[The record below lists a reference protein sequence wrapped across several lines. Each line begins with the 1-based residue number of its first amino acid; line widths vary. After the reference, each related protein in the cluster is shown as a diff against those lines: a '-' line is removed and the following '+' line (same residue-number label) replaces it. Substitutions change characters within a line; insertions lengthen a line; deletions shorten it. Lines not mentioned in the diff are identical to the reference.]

1 MNAFLQD
8 LRYAARQLLRSPG
21 FTIPAVLTLA
31 LGIGANTAIFSV
43 VDGVLLRRAPFDDM
57 DRLTMVWETD
67 RASGTNHEPASVP
80 DYLDFVR
87 ETKQFEMLAAFT
99 ATEASLTSDGSD
111 PSRIAGL
118 LVSHEFLPMVGL
130 QPVLGRSFTEEEDQP
145 GGPNVIIISESL
157 WETMFARDNAVLGR
171 TLRID
176 DIPRTI
182 VGVLP
187 SSADFGTLQILSA
200 ADYGRGF
207 ADRGRPRV
215 EAWLPL
221 QPDPVQLPRQTHPI
235 FVAGKLGEGVSVAE
249 AQQEL
254 GALAAQLEETYPEND
269 ARGVN
274 VQALSS
280 VVFGPIRPALFVLL
294 GAVAMVLLVACANV
308 ANLLLARG
316 TAREREVT
324 VRAAL
329 GASAARLTRQF
340 LVEGALLATTGA
352 ILGTVLALLGIQTLM
367 ALAPVEIPRVDAVTL
382 DGRVFVMTLVVTAL
396 VALGFGL
403 LPSLQARHLRAGG
416 TLAPGASRGSAGP
429 GQGRFRSG
437 VVMAELALAV
447 VLTAG
452 AGLLVKSL
460 WQLQHVDPGFST
472 EGVLKADFQLPEARY
487 PQDFSVYPQWVEIAR
502 FEDELK
508 MRVAAL
514 PGVNAV
520 AIAGRH
526 PLDAGFTSSISVV
539 GREAESGDWPE
550 PSIRQVD
557 AGYFETLRIRLIA
570 GRRLEP
576 TDDETAPTVLLINEA
591 AADRYFPGEDPVG
604 QRIRLWGSNREI
616 VGIIGNE
623 RFRGPADITPPA
635 VYLPLKQA
643 PSPTGSLLLRVDRNP
658 EALAASVRAIVRD
671 IDPSLPLF
679 GVEPMTVTLSESMAQ
694 RRFTMLLLG
703 IFASVALAL
712 AVVGVHGI
720 LTYTVAQRKREI
732 GIRMALGAD
741 RRKVQQLIVGRGVLL
756 TLGGLGIG
764 LIGALV
770 GTRAMR
776 SLLFAVSPTDPGTI
790 AAVGILLTAVA
801 VVASYLPA
809 RRAAKVDPMEALRAE

>member
-658 EALAASVRAIVRD
+658 EALAGSVRAIVRD

-741 RRKVQQLIVGRGVLL
+741 RRKVQQLILGRGVLL
-756 TLGGLGIG
+756 TMGGLGIG

-790 AAVGILLTAVA
+790 AAVGILLAVVA

>member
-1 MNAFLQD
+1 
-8 LRYAARQLLRSPG
+8 
-21 FTIPAVLTLA
+21 
-31 LGIGANTAIFSV
+31 
-43 VDGVLLRRAPFDDM
+43 
-57 DRLTMVWETD
+57 
-67 RASGTNHEPASVP
+67 
-80 DYLDFVR
+80 
-87 ETKQFEMLAAFT
+87 
-99 ATEASLTSDGSD
+99 
-111 PSRIAGL
+111 
-118 LVSHEFLPMVGL
+118 
-130 QPVLGRSFTEEEDQP
+130 
-145 GGPNVIIISESL
+145 
-157 WETMFARDNAVLGR
+157 
-171 TLRID
+171 
-176 DIPRTI
+176 
-182 VGVLP
+182 
-187 SSADFGTLQILSA
+187 
-200 ADYGRGF
+200 
-207 ADRGRPRV
+207 
-215 EAWLPL
+215 
-221 QPDPVQLPRQTHPI
+221 
-235 FVAGKLGEGVSVAE
+235 
-249 AQQEL
+249 
-254 GALAAQLEETYPEND
+254 
-269 ARGVN
+269 
-274 VQALSS
+274 
-280 VVFGPIRPALFVLL
+280 
-294 GAVAMVLLVACANV
+294 
-308 ANLLLARG
+308 
-316 TAREREVT
+316 

-329 GASAARLTRQF
+329 GASAGRLTRQF

-429 GQGRFRSG
+429 GQGKFRSG
-437 VVMAELALAV
+437 VVIAELALAV

-460 WQLQHVDPGFST
+460 WQLQQVDPGFST

-487 PQDFSVYPQWVEIAR
+487 PQDFSVYPQWVEIER

-526 PLDAGFTSSISVV
+526 PLDAGFTSSISVL
-539 GREAESGDWPE
+539 GREAEAGDWPE

-576 TDDETAPTVLLINEA
+576 TDDATAPTVLLINES
-591 AADRYFPGEDPVG
+591 AADRYFPGEDPLG

-679 GVEPMTVTLSESMAQ
+679 GVEPMAVTLSESMAQ

-703 IFASVALAL
+703 IFATVALAL

>member
-269 ARGVN
+269 ARGVH

-382 DGRVFVMTLVVTAL
+382 DGRVLVMTLVVTAV

-403 LPSLQARHLRAGG
+403 LPSLQVRHLRAGG
-416 TLAPGASRGSAGP
+416 TLAPGTSRGSAGP

-658 EALAASVRAIVRD
+658 EALAGSVRAIVRD

-741 RRKVQQLIVGRGVLL
+741 RRKVQQLILGRGVLL
-756 TLGGLGIG
+756 TMGGLGIG

-790 AAVGILLTAVA
+790 AAVGILLAVVA

>member
-269 ARGVN
+269 ARGVH

-329 GASAARLTRQF
+329 GASAGRLTRQF

-382 DGRVFVMTLVVTAL
+382 DGRVLVMTLVVTAV

-460 WQLQHVDPGFST
+460 WQLQQVDPGFST

-741 RRKVQQLIVGRGVLL
+741 RRKVQQLILGRGVLL
-756 TLGGLGIG
+756 TMGGLGIG

-790 AAVGILLTAVA
+790 AAVGILLAVVA

>member
-269 ARGVN
+269 ARGVH

-329 GASAARLTRQF
+329 GASAGRLTRQF

-460 WQLQHVDPGFST
+460 WQLQQVDPGFST

-741 RRKVQQLIVGRGVLL
+741 RRKVQQLILGRGVLL
-756 TLGGLGIG
+756 TMGGLGIG

-790 AAVGILLTAVA
+790 AAVGILLAVVA

>member
-269 ARGVN
+269 ARGVH

-741 RRKVQQLIVGRGVLL
+741 RRKVQQLILGRGVLL
-756 TLGGLGIG
+756 TMGGLGIG

-790 AAVGILLTAVA
+790 AAVGILLAVVA

>member
-8 LRYAARQLLRSPG
+8 LRYATRQLLRSPG

-67 RASGTNHEPASVP
+67 RASGTSHEPASVP

-87 ETKQFEMLAAFT
+87 ETKKFEMLAAFT

-215 EAWLPL
+215 DAWLPL

-235 FVAGKLGEGVSVAE
+235 FVAGKLGEGVSLAE

-254 GALAAQLEETYPEND
+254 GALAAQLEVTYPEND
-269 ARGVN
+269 ARGVH

-294 GAVAMVLLVACANV
+294 GAVVMVLLVACANV

-329 GASAARLTRQF
+329 GASAGRLTRQF

-429 GQGRFRSG
+429 GQGKFRSG
-437 VVMAELALAV
+437 VVIAELALAV

-460 WQLQHVDPGFST
+460 WQLQQVDPGFST

-487 PQDFSVYPQWVEIAR
+487 PQDFSVYPQWVEIER

-526 PLDAGFTSSISVV
+526 PLDAGFTSSISVL
-539 GREAESGDWPE
+539 GREAEAGDWPE

-576 TDDETAPTVLLINEA
+576 TDDATAPTVLLINES
-591 AADRYFPGEDPVG
+591 AADRYFPGEDPLG

-679 GVEPMTVTLSESMAQ
+679 GVEPMAVTLSESMAQ

-703 IFASVALAL
+703 IFATVALAL

>member
-8 LRYAARQLLRSPG
+8 LRYGVRQLLRSPG
-21 FTIPAVLTLA
+21 FTVPAILTLA

-43 VDGVLLRRAPFDDM
+43 VDGVLLRQAPFEDM

-67 RASGTNHEPASVP
+67 RASGTSHEPASVP
-80 DYLDFVR
+80 DYLDFAR
-87 ETKQFEMLAAFT
+87 ETNRFETLAAFA
-99 ATEASLTSDGSD
+99 ATEASLTSDGRD

-130 QPVLGRSFTEEEDQP
+130 RPMLGRTFTQEEDQP
-145 GGPNVIIISESL
+145 GGSKVIIISESL
-157 WETMFARDNAVLGR
+157 WETMFARDDAVLGR
-171 TLRID
+171 TIRID
-176 DIPRTI
+176 DTPRTI

-187 SSADFGTLQILSA
+187 ASADFGTLQILSA

-215 EAWLPL
+215 DAWLPL
-221 QPDPVQLPRQTHPI
+221 QPDPTRFPRQTHPI
-235 FVAGKLGEGVSVAE
+235 FVAGKLAVGVSVAE
-249 AQQEL
+249 AQQEV
-254 GALAAQLEETYPEND
+254 GALAAELEQSYPEND

-274 VQALSS
+274 LQALSN
-280 VVFGPIRPALFVLL
+280 VVFGPVRPALFVLL

-329 GASAARLTRQF
+329 GASSGRLARQF
-340 LVEGALLATTGA
+340 LVEGALLAVAGA
-352 ILGTVLALLGIQTLM
+352 VLGTALALLGVRSLM
-367 ALAPVEIPRVDAVTL
+367 ALAPVEIPRVDSVTL
-382 DGRVFVMTLVVTAL
+382 DGRVFAVTLGVTAL

-403 LPSLQARHLRAGG
+403 LPSLQAWRRRSRT
-416 TLAPGASRGSAGP
+416 TLAPGVARASAGSR
-429 GQGRFRSG
+429 QGRFRSG

-460 WQLQHVDPGFST
+460 WQLQQVDPGFST
-472 EGVLKADFQLPEARY
+472 EGVLKADFQLPETRY
-487 PQDFSVYPQWVEIAR
+487 PADFSVYPEWVEIGR

-508 MRVAAL
+508 TRVAAL
-514 PGVNAV
+514 PGVRSV

-539 GREAESGDWPE
+539 GREAEAGDWPE

-557 AGYFETLRIRLIA
+557 AGYFETLQIRLIA
-570 GRRLEP
+570 GRRLEV
-576 TDDETAPTVLLINEA
+576 TDDATAPTVLLINES
-591 AADRYFPGEDPVG
+591 AADRYFPGDDPLG

-616 VGIIGNE
+616 VGVIANE
-623 RFRGPADITPPA
+623 RFRGPAEVTPPA

-658 EALAASVRAIVRD
+658 ELFVASVRGIVREL
-671 IDPSLPLF
+671 DPALPLS
-679 GVEPMTVTLSESMAQ
+679 GVEPMAVTLSDSMEQ

-703 IFASVALAL
+703 IFATVALVL
-712 AVVGVHGI
+712 AVVGVHGV
-720 LTYTVAQRKREI
+720 LTYTVAQRKQEI

-741 RRKVQQLIVGRGVLL
+741 RHTVQRLIVGHGVLL
-756 TLGGLGIG
+756 TFGGLGIG
-764 LIGALV
+764 LIGALI
-770 GTRAMR
+770 GTRLMR
-776 SLLFAVSPTDPGTI
+776 SLLFAVSPTDPATI
-790 AAVGILLTAVA
+790 AAVGVLLAIVA

-809 RRAAKVDPMEALRAE
+809 RRAAEVDPMEALRAE

>member
-269 ARGVN
+269 ARGVH

-329 GASAARLTRQF
+329 GASAGRLTRQF

-741 RRKVQQLIVGRGVLL
+741 RRKVQQLILGRGVLL
-756 TLGGLGIG
+756 TMGGLGIG

-790 AAVGILLTAVA
+790 AAVGILLAVVA